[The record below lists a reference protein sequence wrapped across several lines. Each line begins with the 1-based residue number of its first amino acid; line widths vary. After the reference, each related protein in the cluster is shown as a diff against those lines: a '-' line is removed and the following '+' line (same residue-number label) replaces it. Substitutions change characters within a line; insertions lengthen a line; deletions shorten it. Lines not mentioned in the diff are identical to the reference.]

1 MGAVRIPLVVDESGV
16 GLKRQSRKAPF
27 LRRKHLNERGVLAF
41 ELAYLDV
48 DYHACLAVVSP
59 AYWKKCCHN
68 CIDDI
73 SAIEMVGSVAV
84 VAAGIAAVLGA
95 EGVEVVVAVFAVKAG
110 AENAV
115 VMVSWPRMAL
125 LKH

>member
-16 GLKRQSRKAPF
+16 GLKRQRRKVPF
-27 LRRKHLNERGVLAF
+27 LRRKHPNERGVSAF

-59 AYWKKCCHN
+59 AYWRKCCHN
-68 CIDDI
+68 YTDDI

-95 EGVEVVVAVFAVKAG
+95 E
-110 AENAV
+110 
-115 VMVSWPRMAL
+115 
-125 LKH
+125 

>member
-1 MGAVRIPLVVDESGV
+1 MGAVRIPLVVDE
-16 GLKRQSRKAPF
+16 
-27 LRRKHLNERGVLAF
+27 HLNERDVLAF

-84 VAAGIAAVLGA
+84 GSVAVVAAGIAAVLGA
-95 EGVEVVVAVFAVKAG
+95 E
-110 AENAV
+110 
-115 VMVSWPRMAL
+115 
-125 LKH
+125 